1 MCIAQNIYP
10 SELSGLT
17 LKTIKYMEPNLEER
31 YSRNRIYVTPEK
43 QRMIKDYRILLAGA
57 GIGSIIAEC
66 ALRFGFE
73 NITIVD
79 GDVVELSNLNRQNYT
94 VADIGKFKAEAL
106 KERLLE
112 INPNANITAINIFID
127 ENNIEELVK
136 DADVAIN
143 AIDFKSDIPFVFDE
157 WCQKYNV
164 SVIHPYNIGWGGLVF
179 VVEPTG
185 IPLSNL
191 SRDPENFEL
200 RLVEHI
206 SNYFKFWTQSKP
218 WIEELIKQFKEEEFV
233 IPPPQLSI
241 ASWIVGGLV
250 TNIIFWIATGQ
261 KIKRYPKFYLSSI
274 IDDKS

>member
-1 MCIAQNIYP
+1 
-10 SELSGLT
+10 
-17 LKTIKYMEPNLEER
+17 MEPNLEER

-143 AIDFKSDIPFVFDE
+143 P
-157 WCQKYNV
+157 
-164 SVIHPYNIGWGGLVF
+164 
-179 VVEPTG
+179 
-185 IPLSNL
+185 PLFITS
-191 SRDPENFEL
+191 
-200 RLVEHI
+200 
-206 SNYFKFWTQSKP
+206 
-218 WIEELIKQFKEEEFV
+218 
-233 IPPPQLSI
+233 
-241 ASWIVGGLV
+241 
-250 TNIIFWIATGQ
+250 
-261 KIKRYPKFYLSSI
+261 
-274 IDDKS
+274 

>member
-1 MCIAQNIYP
+1 
-10 SELSGLT
+10 
-17 LKTIKYMEPNLEER
+17 MEPNLEER

-164 SVIHPYNIGWGGLVF
+164 SVIHPYNI
-179 VVEPTG
+179 
-185 IPLSNL
+185 
-191 SRDPENFEL
+191 
-200 RLVEHI
+200 
-206 SNYFKFWTQSKP
+206 SNYFKFWTQPKP